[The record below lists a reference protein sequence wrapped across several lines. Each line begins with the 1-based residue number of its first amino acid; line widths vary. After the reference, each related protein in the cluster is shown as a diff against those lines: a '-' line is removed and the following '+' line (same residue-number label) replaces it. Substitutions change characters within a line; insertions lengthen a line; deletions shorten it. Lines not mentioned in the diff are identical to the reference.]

1 MGTILARNLKMKNP
15 LHTPY
20 QDLNQVL
27 QELVIGI
34 QEILKENFIGAYLQG
49 SFAVGDFDQHSDV
62 DFIVVIKKELSEN
75 EISALQELHGR
86 IYSLPSP
93 WAQHLEG
100 SYFPKEI
107 LQNSSR
113 KGEKLWYLDNGSRSL
128 VQADHCNSIVVRWV
142 VREQGVTLVGPPPRS
157 LVHPIPVKLLR
168 MEILDVITGW
178 GQEILDHPKKYN
190 NHFYQTF
197 IVLSYCR
204 MLHDLRAGF
213 PGSKRI
219 GAEWAKANLDPIW
232 IGLINRTWGGRP
244 NPEVSVRTPADPDD
258 FRDTLKFVQYVINES
273 QAYMIPE

>member
-20 QDLNQVL
+20 PELNLVL
-27 QELVIGI
+27 QELVVGI
-34 QEILKENFIGAYLQG
+34 QKILKENFIGAYLQG
-49 SFAVGDFDQHSDV
+49 SFAIGDFDQYSDV
-62 DFIVVIKKELSEN
+62 DFVVVIHEELSDL
-75 EISALQELHGR
+75 EINALQELHGR

-107 LQNSSR
+107 LRNSSR

-128 VQADHCNSIVVRWV
+128 VQANHCNSIVVRWV
-142 VREQGVTLVGPPPRS
+142 VRENGVTLAGPPPKT
-157 LVHPIPVKLLR
+157 LVDPIPVKLLR
-168 MEILDVITGW
+168 KEILGVITGW
-178 GQEILDHPKKYN
+178 GKEILDNPKNYN
-190 NHFYQTF
+190 NRFYQTF

-213 PGSKRI
+213 PGSKCT
-219 GAEWAKANLDPIW
+219 GAEWAKTNLDPAW
-232 IGLINRTWGGRP
+232 IGLIDRTWSGRP